1 MHMPPVRQHCLTPL
15 GRRVRYALSRLAGTR
30 LQKSQK
36 IYLVDNGGARFKRI
50 VLHDAHLAAR
60 IAHSL
65 EGFGPSPWLPGLVAC
80 YEREVWIDYIT
91 GQTVTAA
98 NEEFVTRLAAFY
110 GHLYARAPLA
120 LSGPGSVWVDRV
132 DRDLHFLRKT
142 DVIDQQLHADLVARL
157 PALVP
162 QQMWTGYDYLDPV
175 LKNFVDG
182 EDGQLYA
189 IDVESLEPAQL
200 LGLGVAK
207 ACARWMAPYRSAFFD
222 ALRRTTAP
230 DIFPYFGFVELVF
243 ISSYTKLM
251 YLEKKWKNVDV
262 ARFEHLR
269 EAG

>member
-1 MHMPPVRQHCLTPL
+1 MTMPRVRQHCLTPL
-15 GRRVRYALSRLAGTR
+15 VRCVRYALSRLAGTR

-60 IAHSL
+60 IANSL

-80 YEREVWIDYIT
+80 YEREVWVDYVA

-98 NEEFVTRLAAFY
+98 DEEFVNRLAAFY

-120 LSGPGSVWVDRV
+120 SSGPGSVWVDR
-132 DRDLHFLRKT
+132 DLHFLSKT
-142 DVIDQQLHADLVARL
+142 AVIDRQLYSDLIARL

-162 QQMWTGYDYLDPV
+162 QHLWTGYDYVDPV
-175 LKNFVDG
+175 LKNFVTG
-182 EDGQLYA
+182 VNGQLYA
-189 IDVESLEPAQL
+189 IDVESLEPGQL

-207 ACARWMAPYRSAFFD
+207 ACARWMAPYRTTFFD
-222 ALRRTTAP
+222 VLRRTAAP
-230 DIFPYFGFVELVF
+230 DIFPYFSFIELVF
-243 ISSYTKLM
+243 VASYTKLM
-251 YLEKKWKNVDV
+251 YLEKKWKNVDPT
-262 ARFEHLR
+262 RFAHLR